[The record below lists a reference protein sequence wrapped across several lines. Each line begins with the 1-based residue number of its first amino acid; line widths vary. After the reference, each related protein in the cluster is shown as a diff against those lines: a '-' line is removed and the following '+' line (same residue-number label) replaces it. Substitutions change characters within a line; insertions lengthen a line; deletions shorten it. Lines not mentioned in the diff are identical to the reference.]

1 MIYQIP
7 QNHVIIIE
15 RLGKYSVTKQAGLRI
30 RLPFIEAPKDM
41 GHWAGIATKRKRLSY
56 ILISQQ
62 EQVMDTESQPC
73 ITRDNI
79 TVEVNAILFW
89 QIIDPVKTDYEVENL
104 PLAIGNVA
112 LTTLRDVV
120 GRMSLDEVIS
130 ERNRINTAI
139 LDELQDVSEK
149 WGVRTNRVEI
159 QGIRVPDE
167 VQDSMNKQM
176 NAERERRAAI
186 LTAEGH
192 KQAQV
197 LEAQGAKEAAIL
209 RAEGE
214 ARAIELKAHADATY
228 LHTFVE
234 KLGTDGAKLALG
246 VRYFDTL
253 GEMTDSTKVFLP
265 TDLNNALGALLS
277 QSFGKE
283 DSNL

>member
-1 MIYQIP
+1 MIYQVP

-15 RLGKYSVTKQAGLRI
+15 RLGKYSETKYAGLRI

-41 GHWAGIATKRKRLSY
+41 SHWAGIATKRKRLSY

-89 QIIDPVKTDYEVENL
+89 QIVDPIKSVYEIENL
-104 PLAIGNVA
+104 PLAVGNVA

-159 QGIRVPDE
+159 QGIRVPEE

-176 NAERERRAAI
+176 NAERERRASI
-186 LTAEGH
+186 LTAEGS
-192 KQAQV
+192 KEAQV
-197 LEAQGAKEAAIL
+197 LEAEGEKAAAIL
-209 RAEGE
+209 RAEGQ
-214 ARAIELKAHADATY
+214 ARAIELKAQADSTY

-234 KLGTDGAKLALG
+234 KLGSEGAKLALG

-253 GEMTDSTKVFLP
+253 GEMGDTTKVFLP
-265 TDLNNALGALLS
+265 TGLNNALGALLS

-283 DSNL
+283 DSSL

>member
-1 MIYQIP
+1 M
-7 QNHVIIIE
+7 
-15 RLGKYSVTKQAGLRI
+15 
-30 RLPFIEAPKDM
+30 
-41 GHWAGIATKRKRLSY
+41 
-56 ILISQQ
+56 
-62 EQVMDTESQPC
+62 
-73 ITRDNI
+73 
-79 TVEVNAILFW
+79 
-89 QIIDPVKTDYEVENL
+89 
-104 PLAIGNVA
+104 
-112 LTTLRDVV
+112 
-120 GRMSLDEVIS
+120 
-130 ERNRINTAI
+130 
-139 LDELQDVSEK
+139 
-149 WGVRTNRVEI
+149 RTNRVEI